1 MKLTVRFYS
10 RLTLIHQQ
18 TKSIQLDR
26 VQKLHREREGE
37 QGDAKGKRACCHHL
51 KQAWLLS
58 EQNVNTEREPHHHC
72 PGAVWPA
79 LHYNTVC
86 WHRKASLPVGK
97 QEKGEIC

>member
-37 QGDAKGKRACCHHL
+37 QGDAKGKTACCHDL

-58 EQNVNTEREPHHHC
+58 
-72 PGAVWPA
+72 
-79 LHYNTVC
+79 
-86 WHRKASLPVGK
+86 
-97 QEKGEIC
+97 